1 MPAPLPPI
9 DLPNQ
14 ALCHSLWRSM
24 VRIRMIEEA
33 IAQHYAEQQMRCPVH
48 LSIGQEAAAAG
59 VCSALR
65 TDDQVMSGHR
75 SHAHYIAK
83 GGNLN
88 AMIAELHGKETG
100 CCRGRGG
107 SMHLIDLSAGFVGA
121 VPIVGS
127 TIPIAVGVAF
137 ANLRLKRDRVTVAFL
152 GEASTEEGVFHESLN
167 FAILHR
173 LPIVF
178 VCENNLYSV
187 YSPLSV
193 RQPAG
198 RQVYEVA
205 AGHGIRAEQV
215 DGNNPLAVCAL
226 MQDAVAHARRGD
238 GPVFLELM
246 TYRWRE
252 HCGPGFDNHIG
263 YRTEAE
269 YLAWKERDPIACFE
283 EQLRIEGHFDAPFAE
298 HTKRAISAEIDE
310 SFAAAKAAPFPAAS
324 GLFDHLYAGSGGGG
338 KCEGVKV

>member
-1 MPAPLPPI
+1 MPSILPAT

-14 ALCHSLWRSM
+14 ALCHLLWRGM
-24 VRIRMIEEA
+24 VRVRMIEEA
-33 IAQHYAEQQMRCPVH
+33 IAHRYAEQRMRCPVH
-48 LSIGQEAAAAG
+48 LSIGQEATAVG
-59 VCSALR
+59 VCSVLR
-65 TDDQVMSGHR
+65 SDDQVMSGHR
-75 SHAHYIAK
+75 SHAHYLAK

-107 SMHLIDLSAGFVGA
+107 SMHLVDLAAGFVGA

-127 TIPIAVGVAF
+127 TIPIATGLAF
-137 ANLRLKRDRVTVAFL
+137 ADSRLKRDRVTVAFL
-152 GEASTEEGVFHESLN
+152 GEAATEEGVFHESVN
-167 FAILHR
+167 FAVLHR

-198 RQVYEVA
+198 RQVCEVA
-205 AGHGIRAEQV
+205 AGHGISAHQG
-215 DGNNPLAVCAL
+215 DGNNPLAVRAL
-226 MQDAVAHARRGD
+226 MQDAVAHARSGA

-269 YLAWKERDPIACFE
+269 FLAWKERDPIACFE
-283 EQLRIEGHFDAPFAE
+283 RQLGDEGRFDQQFAE
-298 HTKRAISAEIDE
+298 HTRRTLAAEIAE
-310 SFAAAKAAPFPAAS
+310 AFSAAEAAPFPSAA
-324 GLFDHLYAGSGGGG
+324 GLFDHLYA
-338 KCEGVKV
+338 